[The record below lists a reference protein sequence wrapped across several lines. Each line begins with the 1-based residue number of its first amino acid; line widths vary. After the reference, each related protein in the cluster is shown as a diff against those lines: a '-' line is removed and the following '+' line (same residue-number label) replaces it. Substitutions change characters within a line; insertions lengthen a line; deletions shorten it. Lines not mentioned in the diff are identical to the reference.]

1 MHVFK
6 EASMRTLRQFV
17 VLATCLL
24 LGAAAP
30 AFAQGGRAE
39 INGTV
44 VDAQKAVLPG
54 VTVTV
59 TNEDTGLVRE
69 AVTDATGRYVI
80 PQLLPGPYT
89 VRAELS
95 GFQPM
100 VRNNMVVRVGEE
112 LTVPLTLSIAGVAE
126 TLVVTA
132 EAPLVE
138 STSNRIGTNIT
149 SSEIDA
155 LPSAN
160 RSQFSLMQTI
170 PGLVPTLQVGSF
182 EGGQFS
188 ANGQATTNNLFLVDG
203 QNDNDSRRG
212 GSQGT
217 QARISLD
224 SMAEYQVQTHQYG
237 AEYGGSTGVVVNSVT
252 KGGTNKFAG
261 RVFEYFQDNSLAAT
275 DYFLKQ
281 AGEKNGDFG
290 SNVYG
295 GSIGGPI
302 VKNKAFFFFNYE
314 GTRAREAANLNF
326 PAQAAPLAVSYSSTT
341 AFSGPNTFLRLDEH
355 LSNNHQLSF
364 RWTREAILTERD
376 TLEDDKA
383 ILDAARYENDAGDQV
398 FSGSLASVLT
408 NSMTNEVKIGH
419 VRESLLQGPRQ
430 LFDSN
435 WKFIG
440 FKGRDPFDVGSQ
452 NTHPDYIA
460 AARNNYAQDLIRD
473 ITFDDTVTWVGGAH
487 NLKTGVAWSRNGALP
502 QGTAANFIGLIT
514 FPTDVPFN
522 VNDPRTYPFRFG
534 ISMGQY
540 EFTQIDHRASGFVS
554 DKWQVAK
561 NLTLNVGARYDWQKA
576 TPKTHNAIGPR
587 LGVAWD
593 AFGDG
598 RPVVRGGAGKVYQYQ
613 QLAILA
619 TLEQR
624 SVIAPTL
631 AYDTAQVTSP
641 ATTGTFPVKAGDANA
656 TACLN
661 PVAGATPGEAVIS
674 PTCRAFLIGLRSQV
688 EAGGVINSTTTGPIV
703 DGDRRMAYTWAYSV
717 GVKREIA
724 PNTAVSVDY
733 VGNQGRDNTG
743 VIDIN
748 EGPLDAN
755 GRVTRRGV
763 AAFDPSGVLVPASAR
778 SATFVQFNQEQT
790 RELGD
795 ALNSDFKS
803 VELEL
808 ERRMANRWS
817 GRVSY
822 TYAVCHDVANIV
834 IDSNPRLDYG
844 RCDRD
849 NTHAFATSANVDL
862 THGLGAGMVFRTYSG
877 YPINETTGVDSN
889 GDGTSN
895 DRPRQGV
902 DDLTRPI
909 LSPVDSR
916 GYAIRNGISGE
927 RKTILDARF
936 QYVKQI
942 QRYQAGFF
950 LEVYN
955 LTNHANFGNPTGARN
970 SANFMKVIVAD
981 NPRQAQLGFRLL
993 F

>member
-1 MHVFK
+1 
-6 EASMRTLRQFV
+6 MRTLRR
-17 VLATCLL
+17 LL
-24 LGAAAP
+24 LCLTTLYVLGATAP
-30 AFAQGGRAE
+30 LLAQGGRAE

-44 VDAQKAVLPG
+44 TDAQKAVLPG

-59 TNEDTGLVRE
+59 TNEETGLMRE
-69 AVTDATGRYVI
+69 AITDGTGRYVI

-89 VRAELS
+89 IKADLS

-100 VRNNMVVRVGEE
+100 TRSNMVVRVGEE
-112 LTVPLTLSIAGVAE
+112 LTVPLTLSLAGVTE

-149 SSEIDA
+149 SSEIDS

-217 QARISLD
+217 QARVSLD

-252 KGGTNKFAG
+252 KSGTNNFAG
-261 RVFEYFQDNSLAAT
+261 RVFEYYQDNKLQAT

-281 AGEKNGDFG
+281 AGESNPDSG

-302 VKNKAFFFFNYE
+302 IKNKAFFFFNYE
-314 GTRAREAANLNF
+314 GTNASEAANLNF
-326 PAQAAPLAVSYSSTT
+326 PAVAAPLAVSYSTT
-341 AFSGPNTFLRLDEH
+341 TKFSGPNTFVRLDYH
-355 LSNNHQLSF
+355 LSSNNQLSF

-376 TLEDDKA
+376 TIEDDKA
-383 ILDAARYENDAGDQV
+383 ILDAARYENDAGDHV
-398 FSGSLASVLT
+398 FSGSLASVLNNKT
-408 NSMTNEVKIGH
+408 TNEIKIGH
-419 VRESLLQGPRQ
+419 VRESLLQGPRP
-430 LFDSN
+430 LFDDN

-440 FKGRDPFDVGSQ
+440 FHGIDPFDVGSQ

-460 AARNNYAQDLIRD
+460 GPRNNYAQDLIRD
-473 ITFDDTVTWVGGAH
+473 VTFDDTLTWIAGAH
-487 NLKTGVAWSRNGALP
+487 NLKAGVAWSRNAALP
-502 QGTAANFIGLIT
+502 QGTAANFIGLFT
-514 FPTDVPFN
+514 FPGDVPFN
-522 VNDPRTYPFRFG
+522 PAVPQTYPFRFG
-534 ISMGQY
+534 VSMGQF
-540 EFTQIDHRASGFVS
+540 EFKQVDHRASGFVS
-554 DKWQVAK
+554 DKWTVGK
-561 NLTLNVGARYDWQKA
+561 RLTLNVGARYDWQKA
-576 TPKTHNAIGPR
+576 TPETQNAIGPR
-587 LGVAWD
+587 FGIAYD

-598 RPVVRGGAGKVYQYQ
+598 KTVIRGGVGKVYQYQ
-613 QLAILA
+613 QLAILQ
-619 TLEQR
+619 TLLQR
-624 SVIAPTL
+624 AVIAPTL
-631 AYDTAQVTSP
+631 AYDTTQVADP
-641 ATTGTFPVKAGDANA
+641 RTTGTFPVGPDATA

-661 PVAGATPGEAVIS
+661 PVAGKTAGEAVIS
-674 PTCRAFLIGLRSQV
+674 PACRAALNGLRNQV
-688 EAGGVINSTTTGPIV
+688 LAGGVINNTTTGPIV
-703 DGDRRMAYTWAYSV
+703 DGDRRLGYTWAFS
-717 GVKREIA
+717 GGIKREIA
-724 PNTAVSVDY
+724 NNMAVSVDY
-733 VGNQGRDNTG
+733 VGNRGRDNTG

-748 EGPLDAN
+748 EGPLGAN
-755 GRVTRRGV
+755 GRVTRLGV
-763 AAFDPSGVLVPASAR
+763 AAFDPSGELVPAAAR
-778 SATFVQFNQEQT
+778 NTTFAQFNQEQT
-790 RELGD
+790 RELGG
-795 ALNSDFKS
+795 ALNSDFNS
-803 VELEL
+803 LELEL
-808 ERRMANRWS
+808 EKRMANRWS

-822 TYAVCHDVANIV
+822 TYARCYDVANIV
-834 IDSNPRLDYG
+834 VDSNPRLDYG

-877 YPINETTGVDSN
+877 YPINETVGTDVN

-895 DRPRQGV
+895 DRPLKGAN
-902 DDLTRPI
+902 DLTMPI
-909 LSPVDSR
+909 LSPLDSR
-916 GYAIRNGISGE
+916 GYAIRNGINGE

-936 QYVKQI
+936 QYVQRVG
-942 QRYQAGFF
+942 RYQAGFF

-981 NPRQAQLGFRLL
+981 NPRTAQLGFRLL